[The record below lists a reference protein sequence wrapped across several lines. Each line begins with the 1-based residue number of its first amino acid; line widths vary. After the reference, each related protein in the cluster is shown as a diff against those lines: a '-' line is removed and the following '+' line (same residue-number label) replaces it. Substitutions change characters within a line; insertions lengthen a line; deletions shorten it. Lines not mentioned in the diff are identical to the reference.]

1 MNKVLAILGAG
12 ELGNQIAHIA
22 VNDSHFKN
30 VVFFDDFADL
40 NSVAEFPIIGNSAAI
55 FEAYKTNKFDELIIA
70 IGYNHL
76 EKKKEYFLKFKE
88 EIPFATI
95 IHSTCWVDKTAI
107 VEPGTVIYPNCV
119 IDKGV
124 QIKSNTLLNLSV
136 TVAHDS
142 IIQEHSFLAPR
153 VAISGFVTIGECCFI
168 GTNATIV
175 DSIKISNSIKIGA
188 GSVVIHSLENKAF
201 YAGNPVR
208 KIR

>member
-1 MNKVLAILGAG
+1 MNKILAVLGAG
-12 ELGNQIAHIA
+12 ELGNQIAHLA
-22 VNDSHFKN
+22 VSDSHFDS
-30 VVFFDDFADL
+30 VVFFDDFAEL
-40 NSVAEFPIIGNSAAI
+40 NSDTQFPIIGKSNAI
-55 FEAYKTNKFDELIIA
+55 FEAYTNKLFDALIIA

-76 EKKKEYFLKFKE
+76 EKKKEYFFKFKDQ
-88 EIPFATI
+88 IPFATI
-95 IHSTCWVDKTAI
+95 IHSTCWIDATAI
-107 VEPGTVIYPNCV
+107 IEPGTVIYPNCV